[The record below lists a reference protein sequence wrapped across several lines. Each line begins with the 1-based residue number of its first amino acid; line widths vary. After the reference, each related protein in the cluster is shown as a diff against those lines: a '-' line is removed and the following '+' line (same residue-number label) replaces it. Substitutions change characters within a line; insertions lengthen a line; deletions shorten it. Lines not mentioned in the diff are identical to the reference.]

1 IIYIYIYIYIRFRN
15 HVDCEYA
22 LRKLHQ
28 LDLFGKRISAQYF
41 SASLKGKNTRTV
53 FSDEGKRFSGQK
65 ENLFKYEA
73 QLSAISS
80 NFNVHNPISPKL
92 RYSYPPPSPLVLSNI
107 AHALVAVP
115 KFYTQVLHL
124 MNKMNLPC
132 PFGPLTEEPVIC
144 KEAKLLTKVFD
155 SPNKIELS
163 KTNFPETADIS
174 SQDIDTP
181 RSDEDSESELESDEE
196 IKLMYNK
203 EKMIPKKRMK
213 VNSSKIRKR
222 PKIETLKQSLLQQ
235 RDPTTFEPK
244 DDSQALREVFEMSKL
259 NPKRTLNVK
268 VQGTLPDSEALAKD
282 DEVIEEDWPVVPVFK
297 NYNRGTPS
305 PRIYIK
311 NLSKTVTEYD
321 LRYIFGRYVIP
332 VSEDASHFNIRLLKE
347 GRMKGQAFITF
358 SSEEMAAK
366 AIDEVNGFI
375 LKDKPM
381 VICFGKVKSAD
392 ESGKS

>member
-1 IIYIYIYIYIRFRN
+1 MKGITSKHIFRN

-163 KTNFPETADIS
+163 KTSFPETADIS

-203 EKMIPKKRMK
+203 EKVIPKKRMK

-332 VSEDASHFNIRLLKE
+332 VSEDASHFNI
-347 GRMKGQAFITF
+347 AF
-358 SSEEMAAK
+358 
-366 AIDEVNGFI
+366 
-375 LKDKPM
+375 
-381 VICFGKVKSAD
+381 
-392 ESGKS
+392 